1 MEVAYQ
7 SLFKVLE
14 APRVRIQRPSW
25 FQQPS
30 QTMVFAFIMVT
41 YFLVTG
47 GIIYD
52 IIIEP
57 PSVGQT
63 TDAFGR
69 SKPVS
74 IFNNSKVDSKK

>member
-7 SLFKVLE
+7 NLFKVLE
-14 APRVRIQRPSW
+14 APKIRIQRPSW
-25 FQQPS
+25 LQQPS
-30 QTMVFAFIMVT
+30 QTMVFVFILVT

-52 IIIEP
+52 IIVEP
-57 PSVGQT
+57 PSVGQI

-69 SKPVS
+69 SKPVN
-74 IFNNSKVDSKK
+74 F